1 MTAGEL
7 RLDSLT
13 IATPFY
19 NEEQGLDN
27 YFDTIKKI
35 HELIHKKVN
44 LKFLF
49 IDDGSTDAT
58 EERLFKFK
66 KDNSIYEIEIFCHE
80 KNFGYG
86 RTLKNSISLSQT
98 KYLITYDSD
107 CTYDYKI
114 IEKLLDKAS
123 HEKQDII
130 NVSYKLAQKDMDVSF
145 FRKVLSWGSSFL
157 YKSLFS
163 EIKKYNMTVLTCS
176 YRIYNLEKIKDIKLK
191 SDDFN
196 CCAELLIKS
205 MLKNLNITE
214 IAGEN
219 IGRKFGY
226 SKMKIM
232 QNILNTLKT
241 IFLIKIN

>member
-1 MTAGEL
+1 LIVGEL
-7 RLDSLT
+7 NLESLT

-27 YFDTIKKI
+27 YFNTIQKI
-35 HELIHKKVN
+35 HKLVGKKVN

-49 IDDGSTDAT
+49 IDDGSTDKT
-58 EERLFKFK
+58 KDELFKFK
-66 KDNSIYEIEIFCHE
+66 KDNQIFEIEILCHE

-86 RTLKNSISLSQT
+86 RTLKNSISMSQT

-114 IEKLLDKAS
+114 IEKLLDKARN
-123 HEKQDII
+123 EKHDII
-130 NVSYKLAQKDMDVSF
+130 NVSYKLAEKDMEVSYL
-145 FRKVLSWGSSFL
+145 RKILSFGSSFM
-157 YKSLFS
+157 YKNLFS
-163 EIKKYNMTVLTCS
+163 TIKNYNITVLTCS
-176 YRIYNLEKIKDIKLK
+176 FRIYDLKKISEIKLI

-205 MLKNLNITE
+205 MLKNLKITE

-232 QNILNTLKT
+232 KNIYNTLKT
-241 IFLIKIN
+241 IFLIKMN

>member
-35 HELIHKKVN
+35 HKLIHKKVN

-49 IDDGSTDAT
+49 IDDGSTDTT
-58 EERLFKFK
+58 EEKLFKFK
-66 KDNSIYEIEIFCHE
+66 KDNSIYEIEIFCHG

-114 IEKLLDKAS
+114 IENSVQCSDANLSQQQLIQHLTEAFNLAVEQIGQASQQQVQNWMQKKVGCLLACQKTPLPLD
-123 HEKQDII
+123 
-130 NVSYKLAQKDMDVSF
+130 SYF
-145 FRKVLSWGSSFL
+145 
-157 YKSLFS
+157 
-163 EIKKYNMTVLTCS
+163 
-176 YRIYNLEKIKDIKLK
+176 
-191 SDDFN
+191 
-196 CCAELLIKS
+196 
-205 MLKNLNITE
+205 
-214 IAGEN
+214 
-219 IGRKFGY
+219 
-226 SKMKIM
+226 
-232 QNILNTLKT
+232 
-241 IFLIKIN
+241 

>member
-1 MTAGEL
+1 MIVGEL
-7 RLDSLT
+7 NLDSLT

-27 YFDTIKKI
+27 YFNTLKKI
-35 HELIHKKVN
+35 HELLGKKVN

-49 IDDGSTDAT
+49 IDDGSTDKT
-58 EERLFKFK
+58 KDELLKFK
-66 KDNSIYEIEIFCHE
+66 KDNQIFEIEILCHE
-80 KNFGYG
+80 QNFGYG
-86 RTLKNSISLSQT
+86 RTLKNSISMSQT

-114 IEKLLDKAS
+114 IEKLLEKAKN
-123 HEKQDII
+123 EKYDII
-130 NVSYKLAQKDMDVSF
+130 NVSYKLAEKDMEVSYL
-145 FRKVLSWGSSFL
+145 RKILSFGSSFI

-163 EIKKYNMTVLTCS
+163 TIKNYNITVLTCS
-176 YRIYNLEKIKDIKLK
+176 FRIYNLKKISEIKLI

-205 MLKNLNITE
+205 MIKNLKITE

-232 QNILNTLKT
+232 KNIFNTLKT
-241 IFLIKIN
+241 IFLIKMN